1 MGGSD
6 DGLHGSSVFLS
17 PTIRV
22 GWLGSHWTL
31 RIGVIYFTD
40 KDTEGGRH
48 QRFHRSSPGET
59 NLIMISEVLSNSV
72 EWFHSS
78 FPPSVSSLSVS
89 RPPSLKR
96 FSNFTVIHRY
106 MGNPRRSEKKT
117 SLWKQEVLNISLSSN
132 AGRLDVQFDEGRF
145 RSINWLIGKAGSVAL
160 DKYPERRRN
169 EDVEKKRRS

>member
-17 PTIRV
+17 PTMWV

-31 RIGVIYFTD
+31 RIAFFGVIYFTD

-72 EWFHSS
+72 EWFQSS

-132 AGRLDVQFDEGRF
+132 AGRLDVQFSSMR
-145 RSINWLIGKAGSVAL
+145 AGSVAL
-160 DKYPERRRN
+160 IDWLGKQVP
-169 EDVEKKRRS
+169 